1 MTLGSLLPEIV
12 VSDAVTGWF
21 ASSKHSSSLAL
32 ADLEQTA
39 LRGELDDAFLQS
51 EAWIGFTDRVREL
64 WRKYDHVVL
73 RGVPE
78 VGEGVSLLLASLALS
93 RRFKPY
99 RKDKVVK
106 HFRMSPW
113 TTDLSHT
120 LKEGHFHTDIN
131 TAPLPPVVTAIQ
143 CKVPDPASPSQGE
156 LRVARLY
163 ELLAELHRRNASA
176 ALTFLQETDVSM
188 VNETSPGGWTG
199 CCIAEGRIRFHPET
213 LRAGQRRFGKNPIEL
228 EAHLQLIHDAALSV
242 STPIH
247 LGAGDVL
254 LVSNTR
260 ALHYRGAC
268 TVVFQS
274 FPRAFTSREVYVLH
288 MLDEPL

>member
-1 MTLGSLLPEIV
+1 MMPVPSVPEIAA
-12 VSDAVTGWF
+12 DAAIAAWL
-21 ASSKHSSSLAL
+21 ASRSANSLAL
-32 ADLEQTA
+32 AELEQAA
-39 LRGELDDAFLQS
+39 LRGELDDPFLQS
-51 EAWIGFTDRVREL
+51 DSWLRFAEYTRTL
-64 WRKYDHVVL
+64 WRQNDHVVV
-73 RGVPE
+73 RGIPE
-78 VGEGVSLLLASLALS
+78 VGEGVSLLLVSLALS

-99 RKDKVVK
+99 RKDKIVK

-131 TAPLPPVVTAIQ
+131 TAPTPPVLTAIQ
-143 CKVPDPASPSQGE
+143 CKVPDPSSPSQGE
-156 LRVARLY
+156 LRVARLSA
-163 ELLAELHRRNASA
+163 LLEVLRRRNATA
-176 ALTFLQETDVSM
+176 TLAFLQETDVTM

-199 CCIAEGRIRFHPET
+199 RCVAEGCIRFHPET
-213 LRAGQRRFGKNPIEL
+213 LRAGQRRFGNNQTDL
-228 EAHLQLIHDAALSV
+228 ETHLQLIHESALSI

-247 LGAGDVL
+247 LGAGEVL

-274 FPRAFTSREVYVLH
+274 FPRDFTSREVYVLH
-288 MLDEPL
+288 LLDEPQ